1 VKLAFRRVDAS
12 NWRAML
18 ALKVHPEQATF
29 VATPAKSLSIC
40 YVGAFGPE
48 YDHVPHVICA
58 GDEAIGYVTIACD
71 PNSRDE
77 YWIDDIMIDAPQQGK
92 GYGRAA
98 IEMTIRMIVE
108 RYPRCETIRLTCFR
122 ANHVAERIY
131 ESLGFR
137 KTGRLTEEFNEP
149 EYALDG
155 PALARYKSAQHNR

>member
-1 VKLAFRRVDAS
+1 VKLAFRPVDAS

-18 ALKVHPEQATF
+18 ALKVHPEQVTF
-29 VATPAKSLSIC
+29 VASPAKSLSIC
-40 YVGAFGPE
+40 YVRAYGRDIE
-48 YDHVPHVICA
+48 YLPHVICN
-58 GDEAIGYVTIACD
+58 GDDVIGYVTIACD

-98 IEMTIRMIVE
+98 IEMTVRMTVE

-122 ANHVAERIY
+122 ANHIAARIY

-137 KTGRLTEEFNEP
+137 KTGQLNEEFNEP
-149 EYALDG
+149 EYALTNE
-155 PALARYKSAQHNR
+155 ALERFKPVRHNK

>member
-1 VKLAFRRVDAS
+1 MKLAFRPVDRD

-18 ALKVHPEQATF
+18 ALKVHPEQSTF
-29 VATPAKSLSIC
+29 VASPARSLAIC

-48 YDHVPHVICA
+48 YEHLPHVICD
-58 GDEAIGYVTIACD
+58 GDDVIGYVTIACD

-98 IEMTIRMIVE
+98 IEMTIRMIVA
-108 RYPRCETIRLTCFR
+108 RYPRCETIRLTCFC
-122 ANHVAERIY
+122 ANHVAARIY

-137 KTGRLTEEFNEP
+137 KTGRLTEEFKEP
-149 EYALDG
+149 EYALSG
-155 PALARYKSAQHNR
+155 PALVRFR